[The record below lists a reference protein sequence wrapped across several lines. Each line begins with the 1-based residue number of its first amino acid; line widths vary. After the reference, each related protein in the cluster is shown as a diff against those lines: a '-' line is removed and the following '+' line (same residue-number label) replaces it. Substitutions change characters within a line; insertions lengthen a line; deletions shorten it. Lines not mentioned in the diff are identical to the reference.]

1 MFANL
6 ARAGIT
12 AVILAAIAAAPLF
25 APAELGVLATGEE
38 IAISE
43 AAGVGEGAPLVEV
56 GDEVGESVSEAG
68 EIGSLPPETGS
79 GPPETGGGDPPETDG
94 GDPPET
100 EGGDPP
106 ETEGGDPPETEGG
119 DPPETEGG
127 DPPETDGGDPPNNN
141 DGEGPGS
148 TGGGRDEDTV
158 STEDGKKRVPGVK
171 MPWDTKP
178 SYAKNGSPKTRGW
191 HRVAS
196 GKTSVLANFLTPFT
210 ATVSRH
216 HHIWIRWCITDLPKV
231 GGPSLES
238 AICSQFPNAKPE
250 DLEKWTKLLADRIL
264 QGGEDYRSMIDYY
277 LKEMNHGNGFGDNGK
292 SCKPAKAPRALKVL
306 ILFFRYICGAFPQ
319 YLGRNDLSWR
329 LRTTDGL

>member
-1 MFANL
+1 
-6 ARAGIT
+6 
-12 AVILAAIAAAPLF
+12 
-25 APAELGVLATGEE
+25 
-38 IAISE
+38 
-43 AAGVGEGAPLVEV
+43 
-56 GDEVGESVSEAG
+56 
-68 EIGSLPPETGS
+68 
-79 GPPETGGGDPPETDG
+79 
-94 GDPPET
+94 
-100 EGGDPP
+100 
-106 ETEGGDPPETEGG
+106 
-119 DPPETEGG
+119 
-127 DPPETDGGDPPNNN
+127 
-141 DGEGPGS
+141 
-148 TGGGRDEDTV
+148 
-158 STEDGKKRVPGVK
+158 

-277 LKEMNHGNGFGDNGK
+277 LKEMNYGNGFGDNGK
-292 SCKPAKAPRALKVL
+292 PRKPVKVPRALKVL
-306 ILFFRYICGAFPQ
+306 ILFFRYICGTFPQ